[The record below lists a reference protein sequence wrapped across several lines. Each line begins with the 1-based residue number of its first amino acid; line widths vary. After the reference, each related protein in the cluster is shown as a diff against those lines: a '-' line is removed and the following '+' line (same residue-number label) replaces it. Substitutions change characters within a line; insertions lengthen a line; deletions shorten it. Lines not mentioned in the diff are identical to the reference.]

1 MKNNFYLYG
10 FVFALLVALLVYF
23 NSSKGLDR
31 QSREIDKLEQQII
44 QLETELQKCKEKENK
59 E

>member
-23 NSSKGLDR
+23 NSSKGLDM
-31 QSREIDKLEQQII
+31 QSREIDKLKLQIT
-44 QLETELQKCKEKENK
+44 QLKTELQKCKEKANN
-59 E
+59 

>member
-23 NSSKGLDR
+23 NSSKGLER
-31 QSREIDKLEQQII
+31 QEREIDRLEKQVSTLEK
-44 QLETELQKCKEKENK
+44 QLLECNTITN
-59 E
+59 

>member
-10 FVFALLVALLVYF
+10 FVFALLVALLIYF

-31 QSREIDKLEQQII
+31 QSREIEKLQQQVI
-44 QLETELQKCKEKENK
+44 QLENDLQNCKEKVNN
-59 E
+59 